1 MFNNLKNINVYID
14 MDGTLTKFMYV
25 VLSVLYTA
33 GYFLNLPPHAN
44 VVTAVK
50 MLTKMGVKVTVLS
63 CYLADHPTAYEEKLL
78 PCGEEKTQTVKER
91 LGRNLT
97 SSDILLD
104 DHSPNV
110 ISWCRNGGRGV
121 KLLNA
126 VNGKGIKWHGETV
139 HYMDAPE
146 KIVSTIVGV
155 DSASFENIA

>member
-63 CYLADHPTAYEEKLL
+63 CYLADHPTAYEEKRRR
-78 PCGEEKTQTVKER
+78 Q
-91 LGRNLT
+91 
-97 SSDILLD
+97 
-104 DHSPNV
+104 
-110 ISWCRNGGRGV
+110 
-121 KLLNA
+121 
-126 VNGKGIKWHGETV
+126 
-139 HYMDAPE
+139 
-146 KIVSTIVGV
+146 
-155 DSASFENIA
+155 